1 MVTAHQRTVVEFP
14 ADSGIAAGAVPDGM
28 TIDREDKLWVAFFNG
43 GAVLRLDPE
52 TGHRG
57 FFSNVII
64 SALAT
69 FFLTFIPAVVLVICT
84 SNLSLLACDHH
95 SSSPSHLSSHQ
106 SVQVLMQSSLFD
118 GQVFCHSFELCQ
130 HQSGYQVLRPEKLSS
145 TSLCNSCV
153 SSLSK
158 KKTQKNWLSLSV
170 FGNHFTLFFY
180 YIAVQF
186 SLPLSLPPPSRL
198 RAFRFGVPTTK
209 CNVQGLSTTVF
220 SMLPATRQNSCTEG
234 RDLMGV
240 NRAFL

>member
-1 MVTAHQRTVVEFP
+1 
-14 ADSGIAAGAVPDGM
+14 M

-69 FFLTFIPAVVLVICT
+69 FFRTFIPAVVLVICT
-84 SNLSLLACDHH
+84 SNLSLLACDRH

-118 GQVFCHSFELCQ
+118 GRVFCHSFELCQ
-130 HQSGYQVLRPEKLSS
+130 HQSGFQVLRPEKLSS

-158 KKTQKNWLSLSV
+158 KKHKKTGCL

-186 SLPLSLPPPSRL
+186 SLPLSLPPHLSVVCVCVCL
-198 RAFRFGVPTTK
+198 
-209 CNVQGLSTTVF
+209 CMCVQI
-220 SMLPATRQNSCTEG
+220 
-234 RDLMGV
+234 
-240 NRAFL
+240 